1 LILEK
6 EFTLVWALL
15 MALVLLLVSGAA
27 LAYVVGALGN
37 IGFLLSGNSRYL
49 AVLPQ
54 RIFSQIDVF
63 SLMAMPLFI
72 LTGELMNRSG
82 CTRALVDFSMS
93 LVGRFKGGLGHVNI
107 MANIFFAGI
116 SGSAVADAA
125 ALGTT
130 LIPAMREQGY
140 TNRYAGAVTAA
151 ASIIGPIIPPSII
164 MIFYGAIMQTSVGG
178 LFMGGIVPGLLLGG
192 GLMAGNAYFAHRHN
206 HPGGKG
212 EQMPKLVPSLLRAA
226 PALMLPLIILGG
238 MVFGVVTPTEAGALA
253 AILAASL
260 GFVYE
265 GMDFHKLRESFRET
279 AILSG
284 SIFMVITAAACAGW
298 LASLEQ
304 IPEGVGLLVNELGLT
319 GMRYLLL
326 VNLIFLAAG
335 MVMDVP
341 MALALLVPIFA
352 PTAIAQG
359 VDPIHLGVILCLNLT
374 IGLVTPPIGACLM
387 VISAIARE
395 NYWALARETL
405 PFVFIEIVVLIAITF
420 FPDLVLFVPRLMG
433 LS

>member
-1 LILEK
+1 M
-6 EFTLVWALL
+6 VWALSL
-15 MALVLLLVSGAA
+15 ALILLLASGAA

-37 IGFLLSGNSRYL
+37 LGFLFSGNSRYL
-49 AVLPQ
+49 AILPQ

-82 CTRALVDFSMS
+82 CTRALVDFAMS

-130 LIPAMREQGY
+130 LIPAMREKGY
-140 TNRYAGAVTAA
+140 TGLYAGAVTAA

-164 MIFYGAIMQTSVGG
+164 MIFYGAFMQASVGG

-192 GLMAGNAYFAHRHN
+192 ALMAVNAFLAHRRN
-206 HPGGKG
+206 HPGGRG
-212 EQMPKLVPSLLRAA
+212 DPMPPLAPSFLRAA
-226 PALMLPLIILGG
+226 PALMLPLIILSGI
-238 MVFGVVTPTEAGALA
+238 VFGVVTPTEAGALA
-253 AILAASL
+253 AILAALL

-265 GMDFHKLRESFRET
+265 GMDHIKLWESFKET

-284 SIFMVITAAACAGW
+284 AIFMVLTAAACAGW
-298 LASLEQ
+298 IASLEQ
-304 IPEGVGLLVNELGLT
+304 IPQGVANLVNELGLS
-319 GMRYLLL
+319 GMSYLIL

-335 MVMDVP
+335 MIMDVP
-341 MALALLVPIFA
+341 MALALLVPIFG
-352 PTAIAQG
+352 PTALAQG
-359 VDPIHLGVILCLNLT
+359 IDPIHLGVILCLNLT

-387 VISAIARE
+387 VISAIAQE
-395 NYWALARETL
+395 NYWSLARETL
-405 PFVFIEIVVLIAITF
+405 PFVLIEIVVLAVITF
-420 FPDLVLFVPRLMG
+420 IPETVLYLPRLMG
-433 LS
+433 LC

>member
-1 LILEK
+1 MESLLIWIL
-6 EFTLVWALL
+6 LLALAALL
-15 MALVLLLVSGAA
+15 ASGAA

-37 IGFLLSGNSRYL
+37 LGFLLSGNARYL

-130 LIPAMREQGY
+130 LIPAMQEKGY
-140 TNRYAGAVTAA
+140 SNRYAGAVTAA

-164 MIFYGAIMQTSVGG
+164 MIFYGAFMQTSIGG

-192 GLMAGNAYFAHRHN
+192 GLMAGNTYFAHRRN

-212 EQMPKLVPSLLRAA
+212 EPMPKIGLSFLRAA

-238 MVFGVVTPTEAGALA
+238 IVFGVVTPTEAGALA
-253 AILAASL
+253 ALLAGTL
-260 GFVYE
+260 GFFYE
-265 GMDFHKLRESFRET
+265 GMDLHKLWEGFRET

-284 SIFMVITAAACAGW
+284 SIFMVLTAAACAGW
-298 LASLEQ
+298 IASLEQ
-304 IPEGVGLLVNELGLT
+304 LPQGVGHIVNELGLT
-319 GMRYLLL
+319 GVRYLLL
-326 VNLIFLAAG
+326 VNLVFLIAG
-335 MVMDVP
+335 MFMDVP
-341 MALALLVPIFA
+341 MALALLVPIFG
-352 PTAIAQG
+352 PTAMAQG
-359 VDPIHLGVILCLNLT
+359 IDPIHLGVVLCLNLT
-374 IGLVTPPIGACLM
+374 IGLVTPPIGGCLL

-395 NYWALARETL
+395 NYWAMARETL
-405 PFVFIEIVVLIAITF
+405 PFVAIEIVVLLAITF
-420 FPDLVLFVPRLMG
+420 FPDLVLVLPRILG

>member
-1 LILEK
+1 M
-6 EFTLVWALL
+6 VWALSL
-15 MALVLLLVSGAA
+15 ALILLLASGAA

-37 IGFLLSGNSRYL
+37 LGFLFSGNSRYL
-49 AVLPQ
+49 AILPQ

-82 CTRALVDFSMS
+82 CTRALVDFAMS

-130 LIPAMREQGY
+130 LIPAMREKGY
-140 TNRYAGAVTAA
+140 TGLYAGAVTAA

-164 MIFYGAIMQTSVGG
+164 MIFYGAFMQASVGG

-192 GLMAGNAYFAHRHN
+192 ALMAVNAFLAHRRN
-206 HPGGKG
+206 HPGGRG
-212 EQMPKLVPSLLRAA
+212 DPMPSIAPSFLRAA
-226 PALMLPLIILGG
+226 PALMLPLIILSGI
-238 MVFGVVTPTEAGALA
+238 VFGVVTPTEAGALA
-253 AILAASL
+253 AILAALL

-265 GMDFHKLRESFRET
+265 GMDHIKLWESFKET

-284 SIFMVITAAACAGW
+284 AIFMVLTAAACAGW
-298 LASLEQ
+298 IASLEQ
-304 IPEGVGLLVNELGLT
+304 IPQGVANLVNELGLS
-319 GMRYLLL
+319 GMSYLVL

-335 MVMDVP
+335 MIMDVP
-341 MALALLVPIFA
+341 MALALLVPIFG
-352 PTAIAQG
+352 PTALAQG
-359 VDPIHLGVILCLNLT
+359 IDPIHLGVILCLNLT

-387 VISAIARE
+387 VISAIAQE
-395 NYWALARETL
+395 NYWSLARETL
-405 PFVFIEIVVLIAITF
+405 PFVLIEIVVLAIITF
-420 FPDLVLFVPRLMG
+420 IPETVLYLPRLMG
-433 LS
+433 LC

>member
-1 LILEK
+1 MIWVLSLA
-6 EFTLVWALL
+6 LALL
-15 MALVLLLVSGAA
+15 LASGAA

-37 IGFLLSGNSRYL
+37 LGFLLSGNSRYL

-82 CTRALVDFSMS
+82 CTRALVDFAMS

-107 MANIFFAGI
+107 MANVFFAGI

-130 LIPAMREQGY
+130 LIPAMREKGY
-140 TNRYAGAVTAA
+140 TALYAGAVTAA

-164 MIFYGAIMQTSVGG
+164 MIFYGAFMQTSVGG
-178 LFMGGIVPGLLLGG
+178 LFMGGILPGLLLGG
-192 GLMAGNAYFAHRHN
+192 GLMAGNAFFAHRRN
-206 HPGGKG
+206 HPGGRG
-212 EQMPKLVPSLLRAA
+212 DAMPRIAPAFLRAA
-226 PALMLPLIILGG
+226 PALMLPMVILSGI
-238 MVFGVVTPTEAGALA
+238 VFGVVTPTEAGALA

-265 GMDFHKLRESFRET
+265 GMDCHKLWESFKET

-284 SIFMVITAAACAGW
+284 AIFMVLTAAACAGW
-298 LASLEQ
+298 IASLEQ
-304 IPEGVGLLVNELGLT
+304 IPQGVANLVNKLGLT
-319 GMRYLLL
+319 GVSYLVL

-335 MVMDVP
+335 MIMDVP
-341 MALALLVPIFA
+341 MALALLVPIFG
-352 PTAIAQG
+352 PTALAQG
-359 VDPIHLGVILCLNLT
+359 IDPIHLGVMLCLNLT

-387 VISAIARE
+387 VISAIAQE
-395 NYWALARETL
+395 NYWSLARETL
-405 PFVFIEIVVLIAITF
+405 PFVLIELVVLAIITF
-420 FPDLVLFVPRLMG
+420 CPETVLYLPRLMG
-433 LS
+433 LC

>member
-1 LILEK
+1 MVWIL
-6 EFTLVWALL
+6 LLALAALL
-15 MALVLLLVSGAA
+15 ASGAA

-37 IGFLLSGNSRYL
+37 IGFLVSGNARYL

-93 LVGRFKGGLGHVNI
+93 LVGRFKGGLGFVNI

-130 LIPAMREQGY
+130 LIPAMREKGY
-140 TNRYAGAVTAA
+140 TSRYAGAITAA

-164 MIFYGAIMQTSVGG
+164 MIFYGSFMQTSIGG

-192 GLMAGNAYFAHRHN
+192 GLMGGNAWFAHRRN

-212 EQMPKLVPSLLRAA
+212 EPMPRIGASFLRAA
-226 PALMLPLIILGG
+226 PALMLPVIILSGI
-238 MVFGVVTPTEAGALA
+238 VFGVVTPTEAGALA
-253 AILAASL
+253 AILAGTL
-260 GFVYE
+260 GFFYE
-265 GMDFHKLRESFRET
+265 GMDRHKLLEGFRET

-284 SIFMVITAAACAGW
+284 SIFMVLTAAACAGW
-298 LASLEQ
+298 VASLEQ
-304 IPEGVGLLVNELGLT
+304 VPQAVGNLVNELGLT
-319 GMRYLLL
+319 GVRYLLL
-326 VNLIFLAAG
+326 VNLVFLIAG
-335 MVMDVP
+335 MFMDVP
-341 MALALLVPIFA
+341 MALALLVPIFG

-359 VDPIHLGVILCLNLT
+359 IDPIHLGVVLCLNLT
-374 IGLVTPPIGACLM
+374 IGLVTPPIGGCLL

-395 NYWALARETL
+395 NYWVMARETL
-405 PFVFIEIVVLIAITF
+405 PFVVIEILVLLVITF
-420 FPDLVLFVPRLMG
+420 FPELVLLLPRIMG

>member
-1 LILEK
+1 LI
-6 EFTLVWALL
+6 WALSL
-15 MALVLLLVSGAA
+15 ALFLLLASGAA

-130 LIPAMREQGY
+130 LIPAMHEKGY
-140 TNRYAGAVTAA
+140 TRRYAGAVTAA

-164 MIFYGAIMQTSVGG
+164 MIFYGSFMQTSIGG

-212 EQMPKLVPSLLRAA
+212 DSLPKIAPSFLRAA

-238 MVFGVVTPTEAGALA
+238 IVFGVVTPTEAGALA
-253 AILAASL
+253 AILAAVL
-260 GFVYE
+260 GLVYE
-265 GMDFHKLRESFRET
+265 GMDSHKLWESFKET

-284 SIFMVITAAACAGW
+284 SIFMVLTAAACAGW
-298 LASLEQ
+298 VASLEQ
-304 IPEGVGLLVNELGLT
+304 LPQGVGLLVNELGLT
-319 GMRYLLL
+319 GMSYLLL
-326 VNLIFLAAG
+326 VNLVFLIAG
-335 MVMDVP
+335 MFMDVP
-341 MALALLVPIFA
+341 MALALLVPIFG
-352 PTAIAQG
+352 PTAMAQG
-359 VDPIHLGVILCLNLT
+359 IDPVHLGVVLCLNLT
-374 IGLVTPPIGACLM
+374 IGLVTPPIGGCLM
-387 VISAIARE
+387 VIAAIARE

-405 PFVFIEIVVLIAITF
+405 PFVAIEIVVLLAITF
-420 FPDLVLFVPRLMG
+420 FPEIVLFLPRLMG
-433 LS
+433 LG

>member
-1 LILEK
+1 M
-6 EFTLVWALL
+6 VWI
-15 MALVLLLVSGAA
+15 LLLALATLLASGAA

-37 IGFLLSGNSRYL
+37 IGFLLSGNARYL

-130 LIPAMREQGY
+130 LIPAMKEKGY
-140 TNRYAGAVTAA
+140 SPRYAGAITAA

-164 MIFYGAIMQTSVGG
+164 MIFYGAFMQTSVGG

-192 GLMAGNAYFAHRHN
+192 GLMAGNTYFAHRRN

-212 EQMPKLVPSLLRAA
+212 EPMPRIGASFLRAA
-226 PALMLPLIILGG
+226 PALMLPVVILSGI
-238 MVFGVVTPTEAGALA
+238 VFGVVTPTEAGALA
-253 AILAASL
+253 AILAGTL
-260 GFVYE
+260 GFFYE
-265 GMDFHKLRESFRET
+265 GMDLNKLRESFRET

-284 SIFMVITAAACAGW
+284 SIFMVLTAAACAGW
-298 LASLEQ
+298 VASLEQ
-304 IPEGVGLLVNELGLT
+304 VPQGVGNLVNELGLT
-319 GMRYLLL
+319 GVRYLLL
-326 VNLIFLAAG
+326 VNLVFLIAG
-335 MVMDVP
+335 MFMDVP
-341 MALALLVPIFA
+341 MALALLVPIFG
-352 PTAIAQG
+352 PTAMAQG
-359 VDPIHLGVILCLNLT
+359 IDPIHLGVVLCLNLT
-374 IGLVTPPIGACLM
+374 IGLVTPPIGGCLL

-395 NYWALARETL
+395 NYWVMARETI
-405 PFVFIEIVVLIAITF
+405 PFVVIELVVLLAITF
-420 FPDLVLFVPRLMG
+420 FPGVVLILPRIMG

>member
-1 LILEK
+1 M
-6 EFTLVWALL
+6 VWALSL
-15 MALVLLLVSGAA
+15 ALILLLASGAA

-37 IGFLLSGNSRYL
+37 LGFLFSGNSRYL
-49 AVLPQ
+49 AILPQ

-82 CTRALVDFSMS
+82 CTRALVDFAMS

-130 LIPAMREQGY
+130 LIPAMREKGY
-140 TNRYAGAVTAA
+140 TGLYAGAVTAA

-164 MIFYGAIMQTSVGG
+164 MIFYGAFMQASVGG

-192 GLMAGNAYFAHRHN
+192 ALMVVNAFLAHRCN
-206 HPGGKG
+206 HPGGRG
-212 EQMPKLVPSLLRAA
+212 DPMPSIAPSFLRAA
-226 PALMLPLIILGG
+226 PALMLPLIILSGI
-238 MVFGVVTPTEAGALA
+238 VFGVVTPTEAGALA
-253 AILAASL
+253 AILAALL

-265 GMDFHKLRESFRET
+265 GMDHRKLWESFKET

-284 SIFMVITAAACAGW
+284 AIFMVLTAAACAGW
-298 LASLEQ
+298 IASLEQ
-304 IPEGVGLLVNELGLT
+304 IPQGVANLVNKLGLS
-319 GMRYLLL
+319 GMSYLVL

-335 MVMDVP
+335 MIMDVP
-341 MALALLVPIFA
+341 MALALLVPIFG
-352 PTAIAQG
+352 PTALAQG
-359 VDPIHLGVILCLNLT
+359 IDPIHLGVILCLNLT

-387 VISAIARE
+387 VIAAIAQE
-395 NYWALARETL
+395 NYWSLARETL
-405 PFVFIEIVVLIAITF
+405 PFVLIEMVVLAVITF
-420 FPDLVLFVPRLMG
+420 IPETVLYLPRVMG
-433 LS
+433 LC